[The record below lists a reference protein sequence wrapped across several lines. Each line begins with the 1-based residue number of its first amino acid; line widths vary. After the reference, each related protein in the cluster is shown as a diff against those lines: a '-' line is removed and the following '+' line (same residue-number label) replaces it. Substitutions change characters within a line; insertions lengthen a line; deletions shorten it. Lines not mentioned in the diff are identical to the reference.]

1 LRNLQKAEEESFE
14 VLVTTDQNLPY
25 QQNLQERKIAIVV
38 LMSTRWPKIQ
48 KSVLKVVEAIHAT
61 KASDYLEVVI
71 IDDEE

>member
-1 LRNLQKAEEESFE
+1 
-14 VLVTTDQNLPY
+14 
-25 QQNLQERKIAIVV
+25 
-38 LMSTRWPKIQ
+38 MSTSWPKIQ